1 MSWHAAQW
9 WVIGDQQHPVPWLGV
24 ARVMIRRISA
34 PSSWAF
40 LATSPPDEGY
50 RRMTGA
56 QLD

>member
-50 RRMTGA
+50 WRT
-56 QLD
+56 